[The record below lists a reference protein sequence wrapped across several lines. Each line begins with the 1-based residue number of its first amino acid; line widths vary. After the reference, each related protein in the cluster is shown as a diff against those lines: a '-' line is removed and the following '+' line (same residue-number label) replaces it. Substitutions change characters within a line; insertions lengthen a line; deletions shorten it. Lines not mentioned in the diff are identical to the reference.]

1 MAYPYST
8 KAPLNGQIPTKG
20 QLSDK
25 RSPYTSNCIYFLVQ
39 VTKCIVD
46 TFQTDSLNVGKRS
59 ILRLVAMAIDF
70 NILFVAMDKNLDF
83 CKVHFYTKEKLQ
95 MLIAKFHF

>member
-25 RSPYTSNCIYFLVQ
+25 RSPYTSNCIYFLVW
-39 VTKCIVD
+39 VEKDSDCAVFFMNFLLKCVK
-46 TFQTDSLNVGKRS
+46 TDMKEG
-59 ILRLVAMAIDF
+59 D
-70 NILFVAMDKNLDF
+70 DK
-83 CKVHFYTKEKLQ
+83 Y
-95 MLIAKFHF
+95 FH